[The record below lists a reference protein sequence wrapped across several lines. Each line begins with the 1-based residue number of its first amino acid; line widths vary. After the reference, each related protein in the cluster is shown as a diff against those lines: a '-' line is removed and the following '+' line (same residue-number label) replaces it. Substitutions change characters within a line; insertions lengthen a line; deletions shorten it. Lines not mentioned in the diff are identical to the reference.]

1 MMVHGKERNVRSRPQ
16 DAPEHS
22 SGAHGPA
29 PQDERPHVDDGDKHD
44 LAHKENEVSAAV
56 RLGNGA

>member
-1 MMVHGKERNVRSRPQ
+1 MRSRPQ